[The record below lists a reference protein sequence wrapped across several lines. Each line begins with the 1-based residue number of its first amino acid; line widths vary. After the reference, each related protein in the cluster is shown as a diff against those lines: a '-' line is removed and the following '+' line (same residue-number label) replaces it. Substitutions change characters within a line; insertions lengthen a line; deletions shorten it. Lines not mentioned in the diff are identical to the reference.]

1 MISQTEGAVETLRF
15 FENGCKAAAYGKCA
29 IDSETCPVTMLE
41 RHPHKI
47 AYRHAIAR

>member
-41 RHPHKI
+41 RYSDEI
-47 AYRHAIAR
+47 ADGHGSF